1 MDNHHMSGWN
11 GHLPLTGFSQQITRH
26 SILGVLKGLVVR
38 PDGLL
43 WGHDGEPIGKIVEG
57 DLGNLEGETV
67 DENGW
72 VVDQEGFVIGKADVL
87 SQEEANRLHRLAWPD
102 KYDDNDDASE
112 TESQSKHV
120 EPYHAEGTNEP
131 AKESTNPNGTVTVG
145 FDYLKKLENMI
156 TDLQLRAG
164 PPVPGSIEIIGVGN
178 KPKEIEDATREPKLE
193 VLRLKESPTYYG
205 DPEPQRE
212 PDVDSPG
219 DHGVSENLGNKN
231 VLTIVREFDERK
243 RFWKK
248 KAEIASPALIKRL
261 HNVCHYETDVDT
273 VNGDLHLTEPLMVLF
288 HNREQLTNLAEDRA
302 ASNPLSDHAKVLV
315 DFMRSD
321 CPDTT
326 KKLDD
331 IESANPS
338 GLITWPDVW
347 MLYRPGTIVYTI
359 ENGEREAF
367 VVDSIRGMQ
376 KRRPGFIGRH
386 SHSRMDLTCWS
397 INYDGEIYGRVWSTH
412 CILPFHGTKEI
423 ASLDLVPAKFL
434 PEAETTRAD
443 LIARGKKFWG
453 LQGQKYLEYTGEM
466 WTQQAT
472 EDEAVRVMVD
482 HLAYQRRND
491 WPITIDR
498 KRGPAS
504 SQSKNWRANRF
515 NQDDDRRSRR
525 RRAPPPA
532 YDEYYNPLG
541 VDDPEE
547 LNNVP
552 PHRRFKTDQ
561 PPHRDESEFNKY
573 DRIQPDSEPGELTL
587 LLCPQQVHG
596 YCLRDKVWKDLN
608 ITQLRPVSFRKNAWD
623 CLVLDAEY
631 KDIVQ
636 AVVSSYVDKTAML
649 DDLVAGK
656 GKGLVALLHGAPG
669 SGKTLTAECVADS
682 YGKPLYHVT
691 CGDIGTDPEGLEERL
706 EEIFDYAV
714 TFGAILLLDEADIF
728 LQDRDYTNLERNA
741 LVSIFLR
748 QLEYFKGVLFLTT
761 NRVGMFDQAFQSRI
775 HVTLGLPSLDQE
787 RRMAVWSIFLQDLTT
802 KGAISE
808 ARYDVLMQLVHD
820 KWSKEKLNG
829 RQIRNAVRTA
839 LVVAEKRGEMVGEKE
854 FETVLRIGREFEGY
868 MGSLGG
874 KGVEKGALEGF
885 MEVERP

>member
-1 MDNHHMSGWN
+1 MESHHVSGRN
-11 GHLPLTGFSQQITRH
+11 SHLPPTGFSQRITRH
-26 SILGVLKGLVVR
+26 SVLGVLKGLVVR

-43 WGHDGEPIGKIVEG
+43 WGHDGEPIGKIIEG
-57 DLGNLEGETV
+57 DLGVLEGEIV
-67 DENGW
+67 DESGW

-87 SQEEANRLHRLAWPD
+87 SQEEANRLHRLAWPG
-102 KYDDNDDASE
+102 KHGDN
-112 TESQSKHV
+112 
-120 EPYHAEGTNEP
+120 EGTSEIDTRSKKIDVQRDKRHKD
-131 AKESTNPNGTVTVG
+131 ALEEAATSSSDTVTVG

-156 TDLQLRAG
+156 ADLQLRAS
-164 PPVPGSIEIIGVGN
+164 PPIELIEVES
-178 KPKEIEDATREPKLE
+178 KSQVIEDTTSEPKLE
-193 VLRLKESPTYYG
+193 VLRFKETANHYG
-205 DPEPQRE
+205 DQYPERE
-212 PDVDSPG
+212 PDIKSTNG
-219 DHGVSENLGNKN
+219 HNVSENLGNQN
-231 VLTIVREFDERK
+231 VLTVIREFDERK
-243 RFWKK
+243 RFWRKK
-248 KAEIASPALIKRL
+248 VEIASPDLIVKYL
-261 HNVCHYETDVDT
+261 QNAAHYETDVET
-273 VNGDLHLTEPLMVLF
+273 VDKGLHLTEPFMVLF
-288 HNREQLTNLAEDRA
+288 HNREKLTNLAEGSD
-302 ASNPLSDHAKVLV
+302 PLSDHAKLVV
-315 DFMRSD
+315 DFMRNE
-321 CPDTT
+321 CPDTS

-338 GLITWPDVW
+338 GLITWPDIW
-347 MLYRPGTIVYTI
+347 ILYRPGTVLYTI

-367 VVDSIRGMQ
+367 VVDSIHGMQ
-376 KRRPGFIGRH
+376 KRRPSFVGRH
-386 SHSRMDLTCWS
+386 SHGRIDLICWS
-397 INYDGEIYGRVWSTH
+397 VNYDGEIYGRVWSTH

-423 ASLDLVPAKFL
+423 ASLDLVPAQFL
-434 PEAETTRAD
+434 PEAETTKQD

-482 HLAYQRRND
+482 HLAYQRRHD

-515 NQDDDRRSRR
+515 GQDDLGHSRR
-525 RRAPPPA
+525 RGAPPPA
-532 YDEYYNPLG
+532 FEEFYNPLT
-541 VDDPEE
+541 VDDAEE

-552 PHRRFKTDQ
+552 SHRRFKTDQ

-573 DRIQPDSEPGELTL
+573 DRIQPDSEPDELTL

-608 ITQLRPVSFRKNAWD
+608 VTQLRPVSFRENAWD
-623 CLVLDAEY
+623 RLVLDAEY

-636 AVVSSYVDKTAML
+636 AMVSSYVDKTAML

-691 CGDIGTDPEGLEERL
+691 CGDIGTDAAGLEERL

-775 HVTLGLPSLDQE
+775 HVTLGLPTLDQE
-787 RRMAVWSIFLQDLTT
+787 RRTAVWGIFLQELQEKRAIPVDRYRDLTT
-802 KGAISE
+802 
-808 ARYDVLMQLVHD
+808 LVRE

-839 LVVAEKRGEMVGEKE
+839 LVIAQKKGEMVGEKE

-868 MGSLGG
+868 MGGLG